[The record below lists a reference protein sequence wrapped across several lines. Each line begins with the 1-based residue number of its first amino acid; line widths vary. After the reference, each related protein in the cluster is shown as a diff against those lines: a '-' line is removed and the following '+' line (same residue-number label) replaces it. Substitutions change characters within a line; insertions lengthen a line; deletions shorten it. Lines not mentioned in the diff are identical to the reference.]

1 MRRSR
6 RIATLALGGAC
17 LLSLTACD
25 DKPKSDKVYGSV
37 VECVADGK
45 DETACRQALEEA
57 GQVHEKDAP
66 RFAARASCEE
76 TYGVG
81 NCVPAQSG
89 GGWFMP
95 AVTGFMMGRMLGGSP
110 LAGAT
115 PVYRDRYGYSYAG
128 GRPLPDLAQRRD
140 GTQAGSGGTSAG
152 SFRGGGST
160 ATKPSGTS
168 TTQRGGFGSVGS
180 FFSSSS

>member
-17 LLSLTACD
+17 LLSLNACD

-45 DETACRQALEEA
+45 DEAACRQAFDEA
-57 GQVHEKDAP
+57 GKIHEKEAP
-66 RFAARASCEE
+66 RFAAQASCEE
-76 TYGVG
+76 TYGAG

-95 AVTGFMMGRMLGGSP
+95 AVAGFMMGRMLGGSP

-128 GRPLPDLAQRRD
+128 GRPMPDLQQA
-140 GTQAGSGGTSAG
+140 GTQSRSSSPT
-152 SFRGGGST
+152 
-160 ATKPSGTS
+160 TKPSGTS
-168 TTQRGGFGSVGS
+168 TTQRGGFGAFGS
-180 FFSSSS
+180 SFSSSS